1 MTPTKP
7 VVLLAASGLA
17 LTLAGCKGYASG
29 QDRHG
34 AGKGDKHGR

>member
-17 LTLAGCKGYASG
+17 LTLAGCKGYAG
-29 QDRHG
+29 PDRHG